1 MRSAPSTT
9 IGPGSTIHQN
19 STGDCSPNI
28 IGNGNTTNCP
38 PKGPNNE
45 TLGRQ
50 IKEEADK
57 LHDMAA
63 EYEHERR
70 TEQPPELAKAMTTN
84 QFSDQFATFYL
95 EDIAR
100 LRRQA
105 FEHLGPGIKSEEEEL
120 AWDYISEPQ
129 ALQQRTIGPGS
140 GVRYAEL
147 LKALGQKISDTADI
161 GR

>member
-1 MRSAPSTT
+1 
-9 IGPGSTIHQN
+9 
-19 STGDCSPNI
+19 
-28 IGNGNTTNCP
+28 
-38 PKGPNNE
+38 
-45 TLGRQ
+45 
-50 IKEEADK
+50 
-57 LHDMAA
+57 
-63 EYEHERR
+63 
-70 TEQPPELAKAMTTN
+70 MTTN